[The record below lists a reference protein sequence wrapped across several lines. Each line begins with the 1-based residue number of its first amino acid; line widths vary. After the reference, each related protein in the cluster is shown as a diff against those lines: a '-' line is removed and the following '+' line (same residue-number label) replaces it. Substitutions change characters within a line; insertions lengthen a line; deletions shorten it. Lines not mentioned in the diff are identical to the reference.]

1 MPLAAR
7 EAILLRLEARGA
19 SGRFAR
25 GPSTAIGL

>member
-7 EAILLRLEARGA
+7 EAILVRLDARGS

-25 GPSTAIGL
+25 GASTAIGL